1 MEITTI
7 TAFLAI
13 GAAIFIGFFGG
24 AIFNKYRI
32 PDVLLLIALG
42 MIIGPFVLDIV
53 TADFLDG
60 VRKYEDLLL
69 SIALVLIIFDGGLS
83 LDIKTVL
90 ESMKIATLITV
101 ITLALEIT
109 IVAIAAHFIFG
120 IDLLL
125 AFALGTIIG
134 GTSEAVVIPIA
145 NKMRIK
151 DQTKCMLIM
160 ESVLTDV
167 LVIVIALSL
176 FSIIVIGDFSLV
188 SITTEIARKFA
199 IGGVVG
205 FAVGFAW
212 LYVLQ
217 ALHNKP
223 FSYMLTVGAL
233 FLISGFVEMPQIGG
247 SAVVASLVFGLVL
260 GNRRFFKRWLT
271 TFSIKTYTDEH
282 IHHFQTEITFF
293 VRTFFYVYIGLL
305 FNFASFTLTQVATAL
320 GIIVIIVVVRRL
332 TSLLAYKIGDLDRED
347 ADALFSLMPRGL
359 ASAVLATVPALLL
372 AGTTVWNENYGPFV
386 VNVALMVILGTTIL
400 ATVLSFSTERKIE
413 RRNRQAVR
421 MTLKN
426 GGSVIQS
433 AE

>member
-1 MEITTI
+1 METTTI
-7 TAFLAI
+7 TALLAI
-13 GAAIFIGFFGG
+13 GSAIFIGFFGG
-24 AIFNKYRI
+24 LIFNKYRI

-42 MIIGPFVLDIV
+42 MIIGPDILGVV
-53 TADFLDG
+53 TTDFMNG
-60 VRKYEDLLL
+60 VHQYQDLLL

-83 LDIKTVL
+83 LDIRTVM
-90 ESMKIATLITV
+90 ESMKIATFITV
-101 ITLALEIT
+101 VTLLAEIS
-109 IVAIAAHFIFG
+109 IVAVVAHFVFQ

-125 AFALGTIIG
+125 ALALATIIG

-145 NKMRIK
+145 NKMRIR

-167 LVIVIALSL
+167 LVIVLALTFMSL
-176 FSIIVIGDFSLV
+176 IVIGDFDAWAV
-188 SITTEIARKFA
+188 TRQIVGKFL

-217 ALHNKP
+217 SLHNKP

-233 FLISGFVEMPQIGG
+233 FLISGFVELSQIGG

-260 GNRRFFKRWLT
+260 GNKRFFKRWLT
-271 TFSIKTYTDEH
+271 SFSLNSYTDEH
-282 IHHFQTEITFF
+282 IHHFQTEMTFF
-293 VRTFFYVYIGLL
+293 VRTFFYVYIGLM
-305 FNFASFTLTQVATAL
+305 FDFGSFTATEMATAV

-332 TSLLAYKIGDLDRED
+332 TSLLAYKIGDLDEGD

-359 ASAVLATVPALLL
+359 ASAVLATVPPLML
-372 AGTTVWNENYGPFV
+372 AGTAVWNAEYGPFV
-386 VNVALMVILGTTIL
+386 LNVVLIVILGTTIL
-400 ATVLSFSTERKIE
+400 ATILSFVTERRID
-413 RRNRQAVR
+413 RRNRERIR

-426 GGSVIQS
+426 GGSVGQS
-433 AE
+433 SE

>member
-1 MEITTI
+1 METTTI

-24 AIFNKYRI
+24 AIFNKYRV
-32 PDVLLLIALG
+32 PDALLLIALG
-42 MIIGPFVLDIV
+42 MIIGPFMLNVV
-53 TADFLDG
+53 TTDFLSGIRD
-60 VRKYEDLLL
+60 YEDLLL

-83 LDIKTVL
+83 LEIKTVL
-90 ESMKIATLITV
+90 ESMKIATVITV
-101 ITLALEIT
+101 ITLVLEIT
-109 IVAIAAHFIFG
+109 IVAIAAHLIFK

-134 GTSEAVVIPIA
+134 GTSEAVVIPMA
-145 NKMRIK
+145 NKMRIR

-176 FSIIVIGDFSLV
+176 FSIIVIGDFNLA
-188 SITTEIARKFA
+188 SITTKIAGKFL

-212 LYVLQ
+212 IYVLQ
-217 ALHNKP
+217 ALQNKP

-233 FLISGFVEMPQIGG
+233 FVTSGFVETPWIGG

-271 TFSIKTYTDEH
+271 TFSIKSYTDDH
-282 IHHFQTEITFF
+282 IHHFHAEITFF
-293 VRTFFYVYIGLL
+293 VRTFFYVYLGLL
-305 FNFASFTLTQVATAL
+305 FDFPSFTLTQVATAV
-320 GIIVIIVVVRRL
+320 GIIIIIVAVRRV
-332 TSLLAYKIGDLDRED
+332 TSLLAYRIGDLDRED

-359 ASAVLATVPALLL
+359 ASAVLATVPALML
-372 AGTTVWNENYGPFV
+372 AGTAVWNDEYGPFV
-386 VNVALMVILGTTIL
+386 VNVVLMVILGTTIL
-400 ATVLSFSTERKIE
+400 ATILSFTTERKIE
-413 RRNRQAVR
+413 RRAREALR
-421 MTLKN
+421 MTIKN
-426 GGSVIQS
+426 GGSVVRS
-433 AE
+433 GE

>member
-1 MEITTI
+1 METTTI

-24 AIFNKYRI
+24 VIFTKYRI

-42 MIIGPFVLDIV
+42 MIIGPYVLDVV
-53 TADFLDG
+53 TTDFLVG
-60 VRKYEDLLL
+60 VQQYQDFLL

-83 LDIKTVL
+83 LDIRTVMD
-90 ESMKIATLITV
+90 SMKIATFITV
-101 ITLALEIT
+101 ITLVAEIT
-109 IVAIAAHFIFG
+109 LVAIAAHLVFK

-125 AFALGTIIG
+125 ALALGTIVG

-145 NKMRIK
+145 NKMRIR

-167 LVIVIALSL
+167 LVIVVALALMSL
-176 FSIIVIGDFSLV
+176 IVIGDFDALAVTSQ
-188 SITTEIARKFA
+188 IIGKFL
-199 IGGVVG
+199 IGGLVG

-233 FLISGFVEMPQIGG
+233 FVIAGFVEMPWIGG

-271 TFSIKTYTDEH
+271 SFSIKTYTDDH
-282 IHHFQTEITFF
+282 IHHFQTEISFF
-293 VRTFFYVYIGLL
+293 VRTFFYVYLGLM
-305 FNFASFTLTQVATAL
+305 FDFVSFTATQVATAV
-320 GIIVIIVVVRRL
+320 GIIVIIIVVRRL
-332 TSLLAYKIGDLDRED
+332 TSLLAYRIGDLDRED
-347 ADALFSLMPRGL
+347 ADALFSMMPRGL
-359 ASAVLATVPALLL
+359 ASAVLATVPPLML
-372 AGTTVWNENYGPFV
+372 AGTAVWSDEFGPFV
-386 VNVALMVILGTTIL
+386 VNVVLMVILGTTIL
-400 ATVLSFSTERKIE
+400 ATVLSFITERKID
-413 RRNRQAVR
+413 RRNRETIR

-426 GGSVIQS
+426 GGSVSRS